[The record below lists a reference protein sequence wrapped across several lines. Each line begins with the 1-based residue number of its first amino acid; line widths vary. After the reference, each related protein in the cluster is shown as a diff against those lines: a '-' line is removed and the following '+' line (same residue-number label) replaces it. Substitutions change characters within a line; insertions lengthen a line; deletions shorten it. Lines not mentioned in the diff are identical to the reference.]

1 MISLYRAFP
10 FWNSL
15 SELQQAK
22 VLDYIIIREYEAG
35 VYLEKQPG
43 LYVVNDG
50 SIIAYSAH
58 ESGRRRVIFIA
69 GWMQTVLLTPTFL
82 ADTSTT
88 DALELYVR
96 ESSEICFIPYAG
108 WNELEQELPGAYA
121 FAKEILSRQMNAM
134 LFSINTH
141 MEKDIS
147 RRLAMVLVRLYG
159 QLKEGNTIRISHEEL
174 AEIVGVARE
183 VVTRN
188 VAILKD
194 KGFVET
200 GREKIRV
207 TDFELLSEYA
217 GGVGLDDTEG

>member
-1 MISLYRAFP
+1 M
-10 FWNSL
+10 
-15 SELQQAK
+15 
-22 VLDYIIIREYEAG
+22 
-35 VYLEKQPG
+35 EKQPG

-50 SIIAYSAH
+50 SILAYSAH

-69 GWMQTVLLTPTFL
+69 GWMQALLLTPTFL
-82 ADTSTT
+82 ADVTT
-88 DALELYVR
+88 VDTLELYVR

-121 FAKEILSRQMNAM
+121 FTKDILSRQMNAM
-134 LFSINTH
+134 LFSINAR

-147 RRLAMVLVRLYG
+147 RRLAMVLLRLYG
-159 QLKEGNTIRISHEEL
+159 KLKEGNTIRISHEEL

-188 VAILKD
+188 VAVLKE

-207 TDFELLSEYA
+207 TDLEQLTEYA
-217 GGVGLDDTEG
+217 GGVIANDTEG